1 MDSDFYMDPTDDM
14 SFREY
19 RDTPLYEVLEYFLC
33 SAVFVILTVLFYEA
47 RRTLRR
53 R

>member
-1 MDSDFYMDPTDDM
+1 MDSDLYMDPSDDL

-19 RDTPLYEVLEYFLC
+19 RDISLYEVLEYFLC

-53 R
+53 G